1 MIDKIKN
8 RMKKVKIIFSGWINA
23 PNGAARFVLGL
34 KKCANDFAEQGV
46 RLSIFTLDDVYGE
59 VRKFSDYEKI
69 KKRASLKDRLM
80 RYAKYSHLMTYIMIY
95 FSGLANSK
103 RILKAFEES
112 KGSEQPDIFHFQDL
126 FTCYYYLNHR
136 RDKNILVYLTLHSNG
151 SLWSMHEEY
160 YPLFRSWIFGFM
172 KRRIEDVVLNRVDKV
187 NFVADFPRRNFCH
200 LYPNISSQKT
210 SFVYNGIPDIEGG
223 SKCISSTNQT
233 RLVCVG
239 TLCNRK
245 NQIGILHALSKLT
258 SEQQKYFSV
267 TFVGDGPSRNAL
279 EKVAATLSA
288 DMYFAGNSNQVNDY
302 LTNSDAFILF
312 SKDEGL
318 PISIIEAMRCGLP
331 IISTRIAGIPEM
343 IVEGIS
349 GYLVDADERQLSE
362 LFEKILIDRPDF
374 VKMGEK
380 SRIIYEDK
388 FSQKA
393 MILSYAKLWQKG

>member
-1 MIDKIKN
+1 
-8 RMKKVKIIFSGWINA
+8 MKKVTIIFPGWIKA
-23 PNGAARFVLGL
+23 PNGAAQFVFGL
-34 KKCANDFAEQGV
+34 RSCINDFANQGIG
-46 RLSIFTLDDVYGE
+46 LSTFTLDDVHGE
-59 VRKFSDYEKI
+59 VRNFSNNDKI
-69 KKRASLKDRLM
+69 KRKASLKNKLM
-80 RYAKYSHLMTYIMIY
+80 RYAKYSHLMTYAMIY
-95 FSGLANSK
+95 FSGLRYSK
-103 RILKAFEES
+103 RIVEAFDEIPNDEL
-112 KGSEQPDIFHFQDL
+112 PDIIHFQDL
-126 FTCYYYLNHR
+126 FARYYYLKR
-136 RDKNILVYLTLHSNG
+136 KRKNKKSVYLTLHSNG
-151 SLWSMHEEY
+151 SLWSMYEEY
-160 YPLFRSWIFGFM
+160 YPLFRSCFFGIM

-187 NFVADFPRRNFCH
+187 NFVADFPRWNFCH
-200 LYPNISSQKT
+200 LYPHISSQKT

-258 SEQQKYFSV
+258 SEQQKSFSM
-267 TFVGDGPSRNAL
+267 TFVGDGPSRNIL

-288 DMYFAGNSNQVNDY
+288 DIYFVGNSNQVNDY

-349 GYLVDADERQLSE
+349 GYLVDVDEQQLSE

-374 VKMGEK
+374 VKMGKK
-380 SRIIYEDK
+380 SRIIYEEK

-393 MILSYAKLWQKG
+393 MILSYAKLWQKA